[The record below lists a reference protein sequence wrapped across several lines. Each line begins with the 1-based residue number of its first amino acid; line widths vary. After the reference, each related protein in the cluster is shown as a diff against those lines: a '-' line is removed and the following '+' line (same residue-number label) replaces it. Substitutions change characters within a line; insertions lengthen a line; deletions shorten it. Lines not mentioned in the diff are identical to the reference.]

1 MEQEM
6 EMAISEIPME
16 LAIGGRSRFENA
28 WRSVR
33 ADLGRRARRLTHG
46 DHDRAEELL
55 SRTALKA
62 FLYICQSS
70 ERVRDAEG
78 FLFLVLNHTFL
89 DSARHHTREEKVID
103 HYVDLDT
110 DSIHAMACSAP
121 SPLQTLLMQE
131 ELEQVRQALALL
143 SAPQQ
148 RLFQLKFEEER
159 PYSDIAAEF
168 GISEALARKRVELLR
183 KKLHTLLPQR
193 RMH

>member
-62 FLYICQSS
+62 FLYICQFS

-89 DSARHHTREEKVID
+89 DSARRNTREEKVID
-103 HYVDLDT
+103 PYVDLDT
-110 DSIHAMACSAP
+110 DSIHAMASSAP
-121 SPLQTLLMQE
+121 SPLQALLMQE
-131 ELEQVRQALALL
+131 ELEQVRQALMQL
-143 SAPQQ
+143 SDAQ
-148 RLFQLKFEEER
+148 RMLFQLKFEEER
-159 PYSDIAAEF
+159 PYSEIAAAF

-183 KKLHTLLPQR
+183 KKLHALLPQR
-193 RMH
+193 RVH